1 MSKAMSQSDSK
12 RPYDI
17 VVFGAT
23 GFTGY
28 LTAEYL
34 SQCEE
39 KATLKWAIA
48 GRSPS
53 KLEDIKRK
61 LTDSNAQCESLGII
75 NADINDAKSLR
86 AMAEQARVIITT
98 VGPYLSYGEAL
109 VKACVEAGTHY
120 VDLTG
125 EPEFVDAMVH
135 YYDEVAAKKK
145 IKIVNSCGFDS
156 IPHDL
161 GALFTVNAINDL
173 IGSEYAEREAITV
186 EGFVRA
192 GGTFS
197 GGTWHSAITQF
208 SRMRSFYEKKK
219 HWVQAKKKDSSKRRR
234 RVGSTPMQ
242 IKFKSE
248 FNRWACP
255 LPTIDPQVVRRTA
268 KARENYG
275 PNFKY
280 GHFALVKELPIALAG
295 AAGVGALVA
304 LSQLKVTRDLLLKV
318 KDPGDGPTEA
328 QRKNG
333 WFSVKMLGK
342 ARDLMV
348 WTEVSGGDPG
358 YGETSKMLA
367 ESALCLA
374 FDDDKTPSIYG
385 VVTPGA
391 AMGEALIERL
401 QRSGINFRI
410 MS

>member
-1 MSKAMSQSDSK
+1 MSQANTK

-34 SQCEE
+34 SQCKEQP
-39 KATLKWAIA
+39 ALSWALA

-53 KLEDIKRK
+53 KLEDTKRK
-61 LTDSNAQCESLGII
+61 LLDGNSKCETIGII

-86 AMAEQARVIITT
+86 SMAEQAHVVITT

-125 EPEFVDAMVH
+125 EPEFVDAMSH
-135 YYDEVAAKKK
+135 YYDEVASKKN

-161 GALFTVNAINDL
+161 GALFTVNALNDL
-173 IGSEYAEREAITV
+173 IGPEYAERESITV

-208 SRMRSFYEKKK
+208 SRMRGFYEKKK
-219 HWVQAKKKDSSKRRR
+219 HWVQSKKQDSSKRRR
-234 RVGSTPMQ
+234 RVGTTPMR
-242 IKFKSE
+242 IHFKPE
-248 FNRWACP
+248 FGRWACP

-268 KARENYG
+268 KARTNYG

-280 GHFALVKELPIALAG
+280 GHFALVKELPTALAG
-295 AAGVGALVA
+295 MAGVGGLVA
-304 LSQLKVTRDLLLKV
+304 LSQIKVTRDLLLKV
-318 KDPGDGPTEA
+318 KDPGQGPTLA
-328 QRKNG
+328 QRQSG
-333 WFSVKMLGK
+333 WFSVKMLGQ
-342 ARDLMV
+342 ARNLMV

-374 FDDDKTPSIYG
+374 FDTDKTPAIYG

-401 QRSGINFRI
+401 QEAGMTFRI